1 MVAREKLTNGRAS
14 APVTVVVRLGDVNDN
29 PPLVLP
35 HPAVTV
41 QAGTQR
47 RTIASLAATDPD
59 LEDRV
64 RWSLVRVEPRYYTAY
79 RLEVATPF
87 RVVFIPTT
95 NM

>member
-1 MVAREKLTNGRAS
+1 MQLVVAGLS
-14 APVTVVVRLGDVNDN
+14 
-29 PPLVLP
+29 

-64 RWSLVRVEPRYYTAY
+64 RWSLVRVEPRYCILT
-79 RLEVATPF
+79 RP
-87 RVVFIPTT
+87 
-95 NM
+95 

>member
-64 RWSLVRVEPRYYTAY
+64 RWSLVRVEPRYCMEKDISWYFLLY
-79 RLEVATPF
+79 
-87 RVVFIPTT
+87 
-95 NM
+95 

>member
-64 RWSLVRVEPRYYTAY
+64 RWSLVRVEPRYCILT
-79 RLEVATPF
+79 RP
-87 RVVFIPTT
+87 
-95 NM
+95 